1 MDDRPL
7 NPVEIE
13 QAIRELVNR
22 ISKGIQFTSARYSEF
37 LEADREFDRAFSR
50 AYLDAEGSIKDREH
64 TARLE
69 TMDERDARD
78 VADAAYRHA
87 DKLSRALESEL
98 RALQSL
104 GASVRMMYGVA
115 GRGE

>member
-37 LEADREFDRAFSR
+37 LEADR
-50 AYLDAEGSIKDREH
+50 
-64 TARLE
+64 
-69 TMDERDARD
+69 
-78 VADAAYRHA
+78 
-87 DKLSRALESEL
+87 
-98 RALQSL
+98 
-104 GASVRMMYGVA
+104 
-115 GRGE
+115 